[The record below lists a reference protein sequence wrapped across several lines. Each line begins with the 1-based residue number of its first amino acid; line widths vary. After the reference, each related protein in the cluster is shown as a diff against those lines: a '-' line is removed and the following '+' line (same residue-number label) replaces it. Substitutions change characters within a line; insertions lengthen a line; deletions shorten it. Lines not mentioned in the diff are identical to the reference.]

1 MDLIFV
7 GRRFGTK
14 ASLFICSQMREFA
27 RSLKRPFQLRYNP
40 YTQSIEIL
48 DSKEKLIKLA
58 SEVQENAALLG
69 EALKTVHL

>member
-1 MDLIFV
+1 
-7 GRRFGTK
+7 
-14 ASLFICSQMREFA
+14 MREFA